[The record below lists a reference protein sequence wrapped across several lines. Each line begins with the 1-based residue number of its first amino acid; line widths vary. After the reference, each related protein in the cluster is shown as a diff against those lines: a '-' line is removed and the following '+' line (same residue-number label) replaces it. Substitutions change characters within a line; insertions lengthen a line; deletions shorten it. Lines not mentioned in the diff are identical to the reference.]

1 MREQID
7 SFRSLLVAALASLLG
22 LATLLYLLPALL
34 A

>member
-7 SFRSLLVAALASLLG
+7 SFRSLLVAALVSLLG
-22 LATLLYLLPALL
+22 LATLLYLLPVLL